1 MPSAALN
8 SESQPQG
15 APWNKG
21 RTLPPEPLT
30 HTEVLSLL
38 RACSSKAPT
47 GQRNAALVVLL
58 WRAGLRCSEALD
70 LYPKDID
77 ADSHTVRVLHGK
89 GNRSR
94 TTGIDAT
101 AFAVI
106 ARWTDTRKAMGING
120 RAPLLCT
127 LKGGKLNTSYV
138 RALLPR
144 LAAKAGIE
152 KRVHAHGLRHSHA
165 ADLVREGVP
174 VNLIQRQL
182 GHASLSVTSAYL
194 DHIAPEHVV
203 AVIRDREWELPERW

>member
-1 MPSAALN
+1 MPQTTSVPD
-8 SESQPQG
+8 SGHQI
-15 APWNKG
+15 PWNKG
-21 RTLPPEPLT
+21 KTLPPEPLT
-30 HTEVLSLL
+30 HAEVLALL
-38 RACSSKAPT
+38 RQCSTKAPT

-58 WRAGLRCSEALD
+58 WRAGLRCREALD

-77 ADSHTVRVLHGK
+77 AQAHTIRILHGK

-94 TTGIDAT
+94 TVGLDAT

-106 ARWTDTRKAMGING
+106 ARWMDTRKAIGING
-120 RAPLLCT
+120 LCT
-127 LKGGKLNTSYV
+127 LKGRKLHTSYV
-138 RALLPR
+138 RTLLAR

-182 GHASLSVTSAYL
+182 GHASLAVTSAYL

-203 AVIRDREWELPERW
+203 AVIRERNWELPERW

>member
-1 MPSAALN
+1 MPPTALN
-8 SESQPQG
+8 PDSRPQT

-30 HTEVLSLL
+30 HSEVLDLL

-70 LYPKDID
+70 LHPKDID
-77 ADSHTVRVLHGK
+77 AQAHTVRILHGK

-94 TTGIDAT
+94 TVGLDAT

-106 ARWTDTRKAMGING
+106 ARWMDSRKMLGING

-127 LKGGKLNTSYV
+127 LKAGKLNSSYV

-144 LAAKAGIE
+144 LARKAGIE

-182 GHASLSVTSAYL
+182 GHASLAVTSAYL

-203 AVIRDREWELPERW
+203 AVIRDREWDLPEKW

>member
-1 MPSAALN
+1 MPQNARTLATG
-8 SESQPQG
+8 PH

-21 RTLPPEPLT
+21 KTLPPEPLT
-30 HTEVLSLL
+30 HREVLALL

-47 GQRNAALVVLL
+47 GQRNAALIVLL

-70 LYPKDID
+70 LYAKDID
-77 ADSHTVRVLHGK
+77 ARAYTIRILHGK

-94 TTGIDAT
+94 TVGLDAT

-106 ARWTDTRKAMGING
+106 ARWMDTRKAMGING
-120 RAPLLCT
+120 RASLLCT
-127 LKGGKLNTSYV
+127 LKGKKLSTSYV
-138 RALLPR
+138 RTLLPR

-165 ADLVREGVP
+165 ADLVREGMP

-182 GHASLSVTSAYL
+182 GHANLSVTSAYL
-194 DHIAPEHVV
+194 DHIAPEHVI
-203 AVIRDREWELPERW
+203 AVIREREWELPKEW

>member
-1 MPSAALN
+1 MPPTPPYPETRPRFS
-8 SESQPQG
+8 
-15 APWNKG
+15 PWNRG
-21 RTLPPEPLT
+21 RRLPPEPLS
-30 HTEVLSLL
+30 HAEVLGLL

-47 GQRNAALVVLL
+47 GQRNAALIVLL

-70 LYPKDID
+70 LYAKDID
-77 ADSHTVRVLHGK
+77 AQAHTVRVLHGK

-94 TTGIDAT
+94 TVGLDAT

-106 ARWTDTRKAMGING
+106 ARWMDTRKALGING
-120 RAPLLCT
+120 RCPILST
-127 LKGGKLNTSYV
+127 LKGAKLNTSYV
-138 RALLPR
+138 RSLLPR
-144 LAAKAGIE
+144 LAKKAGIE

-182 GHASLSVTSAYL
+182 GHASLAVTSAYL

>member
-1 MPSAALN
+1 MPQIDRKLTTRLN
-8 SESQPQG
+8 

-21 RTLPPEPLT
+21 KTLPPEPLT
-30 HTEVLSLL
+30 HLEVLALL

-47 GQRNAALVVLL
+47 GQRNAALIVLL

-70 LYPKDID
+70 LYAKDID
-77 ADSHTVRVLHGK
+77 AHAHTIRILHGK

-94 TTGIDAT
+94 TVGLDAT

-106 ARWTDTRKAMGING
+106 ARWMDTRKAMGING

-127 LKGGKLNTSYV
+127 LKGKKLSTSYV
-138 RALLPR
+138 RTLLPR

-165 ADLVREGVP
+165 ADLMREGVP
-174 VNLIQRQL
+174 VNVIQKQL
-182 GHASLSVTSAYL
+182 GHANLSVTTAYL
-194 DHIAPEHVV
+194 DHIAPEQVV
-203 AVIRDREWELPERW
+203 AVIRERNWDLPERW